1 MPAAIGR
8 ARILPTH
15 GHTKFGF
22 IAIPKIRFN
31 FGAAVEFLMA
41 FSRRRGRTGADGDEV
56 YGKTFRPLSEWTF
69 ARKDQLYQEL
79 EFKRFS

>member
-1 MPAAIGR
+1 MLAFFQLMATLQVYCFPA
-8 ARILPTH
+8 
-15 GHTKFGF
+15 KFGSTS
-22 IAIPKIRFN
+22 
-31 FGAAVEFLMA
+31 VEFLMA
-41 FSRRRGRTGADGDEV
+41 FSRRRGRSGADGDEV

>member
-1 MPAAIGR
+1 MLAVFLLVATLRVYCSPQ
-8 ARILPTH
+8 
-15 GHTKFGF
+15 
-22 IAIPKIRFN
+22 IRFN
-31 FGAAVEFLMA
+31 FGPAVEFLMA

>member
-1 MPAAIGR
+1 MPAAIGS

-15 GHTKFGF
+15 SHSSGLLL
-22 IAIPKIRFN
+22 PRKIRFN
-31 FGAAVEFLMA
+31 FGPAVEFLMA
-41 FSRRRGRTGADGDEV
+41 FSRRRGHTGADGDEV

>member
-1 MPAAIGR
+1 MPAAIGS

-15 GHTKFGF
+15 SHSSGLLL
-22 IAIPKIRFN
+22 PRKIRFN
-31 FGAAVEFLMA
+31 FGPAVEFLMA

>member
-1 MPAAIGR
+1 MLAFFPLMATLRVYCHPA
-8 ARILPTH
+8 
-15 GHTKFGF
+15 KFGSTSDL
-22 IAIPKIRFN
+22 RLN
-31 FGAAVEFLMA
+31 SSMA
-41 FSRRRGRTGADGDEV
+41 FTRRRGRTGADGDEV